1 MKNNPIA
8 VFVLDPLFWVM
19 IAVFIVIIM
28 SILALYYSVFKRMKM
43 NFQVKAELERL
54 LKENDLALQQFW
66 KDEAALLEK
75 RLQEQEKE
83 LSREYKDHEILNMES
98 ATALLKSLGW
108 SVKIEGKGDHLATYC
123 LPDREVQFLYHDEKV
138 KDCPQFDL
146 GLAVTSG
153 ILAAACETL
162 NPYHSKSLPGLQ
174 LDFQAKG
181 LEIFAEKVSVGRL
194 KQALETAVERAMETV
209 DLQAMLR
216 SQYGVPPWER
226 DTLFLVKGEDKM
238 VPYDLRHLAAL
249 ALLGDVETL
258 LSYSKSFP
266 EGDQLALQEKTFDA
280 YVEKVHLERAI
291 VLAQEVARL
300 KQFNY
305 DLLEQVAINLFPEE
319 TGISYQYF
327 RAGDPLVCNRKRALH
342 RKFIEEKKQQLREQ
356 GFIVCEEKA
365 LCEVDGKN
373 YCYDILY
380 IEDGELKFMD
390 IKSA

>member
-1 MKNNPIA
+1 M
-8 VFVLDPLFWVM
+8 
-19 IAVFIVIIM
+19 
-28 SILALYYSVFKRMKM
+28 
-43 NFQVKAELERL
+43 
-54 LKENDLALQQFW
+54 
-66 KDEAALLEK
+66 
-75 RLQEQEKE
+75 
-83 LSREYKDHEILNMES
+83 
-98 ATALLKSLGW
+98 
-108 SVKIEGKGDHLATYC
+108 
-123 LPDREVQFLYHDEKV
+123 
-138 KDCPQFDL
+138 
-146 GLAVTSG
+146 
-153 ILAAACETL
+153 
-162 NPYHSKSLPGLQ
+162 
-174 LDFQAKG
+174 
-181 LEIFAEKVSVGRL
+181 GRL

-216 SQYGVPPWER
+216 SQYGMPPWER

-249 ALLGDVETL
+249 ALLGNVETL

-280 YVEKVHLERAI
+280 SVEKVHLERAI

-342 RKFIEEKKQQLREQ
+342 QKFIEEKKQQLREQ

-380 IEDGELKFMD
+380 IVDGELKFMD